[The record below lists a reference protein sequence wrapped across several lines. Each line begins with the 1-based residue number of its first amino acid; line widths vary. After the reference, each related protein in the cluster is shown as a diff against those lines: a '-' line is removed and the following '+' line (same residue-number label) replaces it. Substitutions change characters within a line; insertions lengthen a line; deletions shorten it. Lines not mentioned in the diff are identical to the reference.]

1 MLIHSKNTLNV
12 HLLMSDIL
20 RDILNYM
27 MKCTI
32 KMFFTKVLI
41 TWGNDDCDMLSGKNG
56 YKLLDV
62 V

>member
-1 MLIHSKNTLNV
+1 
-12 HLLMSDIL
+12 MSDIL

-27 MKCTI
+27 MKRTI